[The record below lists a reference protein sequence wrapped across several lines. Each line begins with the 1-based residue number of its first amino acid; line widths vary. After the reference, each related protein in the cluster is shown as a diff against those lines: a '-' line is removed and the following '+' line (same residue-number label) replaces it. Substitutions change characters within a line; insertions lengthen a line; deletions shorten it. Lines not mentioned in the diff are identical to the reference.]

1 MEFGGNCTTM
11 FSPEYQLSKA
21 KGKDKR
27 ENILVFARVRP
38 INSHERSKSAITVVD
53 CPGVREV
60 VCKERG
66 GVSKTFTFDRVF
78 GPNSKQIDV
87 YKSVVSPLLEE
98 VLQGYNCT
106 VFAYGQT
113 GTGKTF
119 TMEGER
125 TNEGGGD
132 ALTWESDPLAGIVPR
147 AMSQLFDE
155 LRVTSSEFTVRVS
168 LVEMYNEEVYD
179 LLSQTE
185 DSKPK
190 TVRLF
195 EDSKSK
201 GSVHIQ
207 GLEEVIVHN
216 KHEVY
221 TIMERGSQMRKT
233 ASTLLNA
240 NSSRSHTVFTV
251 TVHVKESNP
260 LGEDLM
266 KIGKLHLVD
275 LAGSENIGR
284 SGAVDKRAREAGN
297 INQSLLTLGRVITAL
312 VERAPHIPYRES
324 KLTRLLQDSLGGR
337 TKTSIIAT
345 ISPASINI
353 EETLSTLDYAH
364 RAKNIQNRPEVNQK
378 LTKKAMLREYTEE
391 IERLRKDLQASREK
405 NGIYVDKENYDKMM
419 SQIESQNQDLTE
431 KIQHTRNIEEQLEIK
446 ISEIAQRDAALEEMK
461 DDLNAANVL
470 IADLRKKVSKLGH
483 KIRSLENEKE
493 EVEHIVKVQM
503 DTEVKLKDEASTLLN
518 TAEETTVNLEAL
530 YNKLERKKGVERTN
544 LDAGLRFREGFSK
557 DVNVMASNVDTFR
570 EQHSQLNGVHRLLLD
585 EELACKEARYENLLL
600 EMDSQT
606 KKNESQIQNLIEHI
620 QSMNLAQAALRRQ
633 VQDSLCIDRSKIEQH
648 KTDLSNHCKD
658 FSTSIDGF
666 KNQLYVQSG
675 KLNEFW
681 DSTYLVDSST
691 GSTPLRKAY
700 GFPRELSAT
709 SPHDRILSR
718 FRSLRMPNIMSESE
732 SSSLSSSP
740 REDIGRLDEQN
751 EEEIFDENQD
761 PFEEKTGSQG
771 DGSDCLRLES
781 NASSSQVYVMPKKLD
796 NRPQSDSGL
805 SDTSTK
811 QSSTSGK
818 CSNNFA
824 GDTANSKTKKDT
836 KHGKH
841 AKSKKILRA
850 PN

>member
-811 QSSTSGK
+811 SSTSGK